1 MSEDHSSLVSVGAE
15 LACYP
20 FTGATSCD
28 PAISPYLWDEDR
40 AWDAADAMLRDQNFR
55 RRQQFSALTTVV
67 EHA

>member
-55 RRQQFSALTTVV
+55 RRQQFAALTTVV

>member
-1 MSEDHSSLVSVGAE
+1 MSDDHSSLMSVGAE

-28 PAISPYLWDEDR
+28 PAVSPYLWDEDR
-40 AWDAADAMLRDQNFR
+40 AWDAADLMLREQNYR
-55 RRQQFSALTTVV
+55 RRQILGPLTAVV

>member
-1 MSEDHSSLVSVGAE
+1 MCEDHSSLVSVGAE

-28 PAISPYLWDEDR
+28 PAVSPYVWDEDR
-40 AWDAADAMLRDQNFR
+40 AWDAADAMLRDQNYR
-55 RRQQFSALTTVV
+55 RRLQLAALTRVV